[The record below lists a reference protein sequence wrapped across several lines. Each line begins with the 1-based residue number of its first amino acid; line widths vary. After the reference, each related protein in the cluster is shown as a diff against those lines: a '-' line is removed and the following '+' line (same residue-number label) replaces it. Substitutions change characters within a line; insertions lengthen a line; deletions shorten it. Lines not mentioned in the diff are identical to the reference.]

1 MKVAKSKL
9 VIFSVAVAFLSV
21 FFFAY
26 AVQAVYPAPQYE
38 DFCGERVVE
47 PIIIDNAV
55 DCEDSGGKW
64 TGYGREVK
72 GGFDEGGWCDRE
84 FECREDYD
92 EARKPYERN
101 VFFANLII
109 GLIVLVVAFFLG
121 LEAVSSGLM
130 GGAVMLIVY
139 GSIRYWGELSDV
151 WRTLMLGVALAVL
164 IWLGYKKLSD

>member
-9 VIFSVAVAFLSV
+9 VIFSVAVAFVSV

-38 DFCGERVVE
+38 AFCGERDASIV
-47 PIIIDNAV
+47 INNAV
-55 DCEDSGGKW
+55 DCEAEGGRW
-64 TGYGREVK
+64 SDYGERDVPVK
-72 GGFDEGGWCDRE
+72 SEGWCDRE
-84 FECREDYD
+84 FECRGNYEDT
-92 EARKPYERN
+92 RKPYERN
-101 VFFANLII
+101 VFFANLGI
-109 GLIVLVVAFFLG
+109 GLVVLVVAFFLG

-151 WRTLMLGVALAVL
+151 WRTLMLGVALVVL
-164 IWLGYKKLSD
+164 ITLGYKKLRD